1 MNNALKKGAAEASTT
16 THKNNNRKKSQ
27 KQLILD
33 YLLEGNEITPID
45 ALNKFGCLRLGARIA
60 DLKKD
65 GYDIKKR
72 IAKGE
77 KNYAI
82 YKLEVCDD

>member
-16 THKNNNRKKSQ
+16 TQENNNRKKSQ

-33 YLLEGNEITPID
+33 YMLAGNEITPID
-45 ALNKFGCLRLGARIA
+45 VLNKFGCLRLGARIA
-60 DLKKD
+60 DLKKE
-65 GYDIKKR
+65 GYDIKTR
-72 IAKGE
+72 IAKGG

-82 YKLEVCDD
+82 YRLEVCDE